1 MELWN
6 IITTFVTVGVIVFGA
21 YYTGYTVR
29 DMEAKQ
35 SRKKTLKRG

>member
-1 MELWN
+1 MEIWN
-6 IITTFVTVGVIVFGA
+6 IITTLVTVGVIAFGS

-35 SRKKTLKRG
+35 SHKKKLKRG

>member
-6 IITTFVTVGVIVFGA
+6 IITTLVTVGVIAFGA

-35 SRKKTLKRG
+35 SHKNKA